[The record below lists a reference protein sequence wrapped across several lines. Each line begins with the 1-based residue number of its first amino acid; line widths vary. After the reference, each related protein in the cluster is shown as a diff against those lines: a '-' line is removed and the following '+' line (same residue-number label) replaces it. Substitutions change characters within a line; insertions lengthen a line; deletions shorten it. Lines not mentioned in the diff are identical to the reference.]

1 MKKCLIIFSMLLLSG
16 LSFSKNINLRKEAKS
31 GEIANIVF
39 NEDDKYFIYS
49 RPMFQTVL
57 NFGDEIV
64 QYAEFGDDVRWNVI
78 EDTHSV
84 RIKSFDENLKTDL
97 MVETDKNRYYFIVE
111 STYTDYNRLVK
122 FMYPQ
127 REYEKKRQK
136 QKQVETLN
144 IIDLSKL
151 NNKYTVSRKYSW
163 TPSQIFDDGFK
174 TYFIMSPNLKEL
186 PALFVR
192 TEDKSPALVNWR
204 LTETKYG
211 TGIYVIDFIFKEAV
225 LQLGSPGGK
234 IKKVVIKNKNYQ
246 E

>member
-1 MKKCLIIFSMLLLSG
+1 MKKCLIVFSMLLLSG
-16 LSFSKNINLRKEAKS
+16 LSFSKDINLRKEAKS

-49 RPMFQTVL
+49 KPMFQTTIS
-57 NFGDEIV
+57 FGDEVV
-64 QYAEFGDDVRWNVI
+64 QYAEFGDDARWHVI

-111 STYTDYNRLVK
+111 STYNDYNRLVK

-136 QKQVETLN
+136 KEQVETLSVN
-144 IIDLSKL
+144 LENL
-151 NNKYTVSRKYSW
+151 NNRYTVSKKYSW

-174 TYFIMSPNLKEL
+174 TYFVMSPNLKEL
-186 PALFVR
+186 PALLVR
-192 TEDKSPALVNWR
+192 TEDKTPALVNWR
-204 LTETKYG
+204 LKETKYG
-211 TGIYVIDFIFKEAV
+211 TGIYVIDFVFKEAV
-225 LQLGSPGGK
+225 LQLGAPGGK
-234 IKKVVIKNKNYQ
+234 MKKVIIKNKNYQ
-246 E
+246 D

>member
-1 MKKCLIIFSMLLLSG
+1 MKKCLIVFSMLLLSG
-16 LSFSKNINLRKEAKS
+16 LSFSKDINLRKEAKS

-49 RPMFQTVL
+49 KPMFQTTIS
-57 NFGDEIV
+57 FGDEVV
-64 QYAEFGDDVRWNVI
+64 QYAEFGDDVRWHVI

-111 STYTDYNRLVK
+111 STYNDYNRLVK

-136 QKQVETLN
+136 KEQVETLSVN
-144 IIDLSKL
+144 LENL
-151 NNKYTVSRKYSW
+151 NNRYTVSKKYSW

-174 TYFIMSPNLKEL
+174 TYFVMSPNLKEL
-186 PALFVR
+186 PALLVR
-192 TEDKSPALVNWR
+192 TEDKTPALVNWK
-204 LTETKYG
+204 LKETKYG
-211 TGIYVIDFIFKEAV
+211 TGIYVIDFVFKEAV
-225 LQLGSPGGK
+225 LQLGAPGGK
-234 IKKVVIKNKNYQ
+234 MKKVIIKNKNYQ
-246 E
+246 D

>member
-1 MKKCLIIFSMLLLSG
+1 MKKCLIVFSMLLLSG
-16 LSFSKNINLRKEAKS
+16 LSFSKDINLRKEAKS

-49 RPMFQTVL
+49 KPMFQTTIS
-57 NFGDEIV
+57 FGDEVV
-64 QYAEFGDDVRWNVI
+64 QYAEFGDDVRWHVI

-111 STYTDYNRLVK
+111 STYNDYNRLVK

-136 QKQVETLN
+136 KEQVETLSVN
-144 IIDLSKL
+144 LENL
-151 NNKYTVSRKYSW
+151 NNRYTVSKKYSW

-174 TYFIMSPNLKEL
+174 TYFVMSPNLKEL
-186 PALFVR
+186 PALLVR
-192 TEDKSPALVNWR
+192 TEDKTPALVNWR
-204 LTETKYG
+204 LKETKYG
-211 TGIYVIDFIFKEAV
+211 TGIYVIDFVFKEAV
-225 LQLGSPGGK
+225 LQLGAPGGK
-234 IKKVVIKNKNYQ
+234 MKKVIIKNKNYQ
-246 E
+246 D